1 MDSDIAFSVIQQA
14 LEAFDS
20 NVRKARDEQAAS
32 EELVASVEYELEQMK
47 KLIAE
52 NTLGPRR
59 RAAA

>member
-20 NVRKARDEQAAS
+20 NVRKARDDHTAS
-32 EELVASVEYELEQMK
+32 EELIASVEYELEQMK

-52 NTLGPRR
+52 NALDPKR
-59 RAAA
+59 RAA

>member
-20 NVRKARDEQAAS
+20 NVRKARDDQAAS
-32 EELVASVEYELEQMK
+32 EELIASVEYELEQMK

-52 NTLGPRR
+52 NALDAKR
-59 RAAA
+59 RAA